1 MLKSAASDMVEPLMV
16 TSSTTRLVPVSTVPV
31 TAPALEPP
39 IVTPSIVPPLISAV
53 SATKASVVTVPSKK
67 ASLNSKEL
75 VPKSMSLSVT
85 GTIAPSWILI
95 CSTAD
100 EETWT
105 KKPQRL
111 FVLST
116 TILLRKS
123 KSPIVWMLPPCPA
136 VPSCLYYQH
145 L

>member
-1 MLKSAASDMVEPLMV
+1 MSPPTSKVKSPPSDIVEPSIV
-16 TSSTTRLVPVSTVPV
+16 ISSTTRLVPVSTVPV

-85 GTIAPSWILI
+85 GTIAPS
-95 CSTAD
+95 
-100 EETWT
+100 
-105 KKPQRL
+105 
-111 FVLST
+111 
-116 TILLRKS
+116 
-123 KSPIVWMLPPCPA
+123 
-136 VPSCLYYQH
+136 
-145 L
+145 